1 MGLFDKLKNGLFKT
15 RTNIISGISAALTG
29 KKSIDS
35 DFLEQ
40 LEEILISADVGAA
53 LACSITE
60 KIANNVKVTKNADVN
75 EIINCIKTELKNYI
89 IDSVKVSLN
98 IENKKPAIVMICG
111 VNGVGKTTSIGKLTT
126 YFRNNNKTV
135 MLAACDTFRAAAIE
149 QLEIWANRANVDCV
163 KHQHGADVGAV
174 VYDAISSAVSKNIDV
189 LIVDTAGRL
198 HTKLN
203 LMDEL
208 KKIKRVIQQQLPT
221 SPDEVLLVV
230 DATTGQNAINQ
241 VQEFNKAIGLT
252 GIILTKMDGT
262 AKGGLVFAMI
272 KELNIPIKFIG
283 VGEKLDDLREFDA
296 EVFIDALFDT
306 KDFEK

>member
-1 MGLFDKLKNGLFKT
+1 MGLFDKLKSGLTKT

-29 KKSIDS
+29 KKNIDG

-40 LEEILISADVGAA
+40 LEEILISADVGVN
-53 LACSITE
+53 LACLITD
-60 KIANNVKVTKNADVN
+60 KISKD
-75 EIINCIKTELKNYI
+75 
-89 IDSVKVSLN
+89 VKVSKTANVEEIIGCIKSELKKYISGTVN
-98 IENKKPAIVMICG
+98 SSLKIENKKPAIIMVCG

-126 YFRNNNKTV
+126 YFKNNGKKI

-149 QLEIWANRANVDCV
+149 QLDIWANRAGVDCV

-174 VYDAISSAVSKNIDV
+174 VFDAISSAVSKNIDV

-208 KKIKRVIQQQLPT
+208 KKIKKVIQQQLPD

-230 DATTGQNAINQ
+230 DATTGQNAISQ

-283 VGEKLDDLREFDA
+283 VGEKLDDLKEFDA
-296 EVFIDALFDT
+296 NVFVDALFDT
-306 KDFEK
+306 QDFAK